1 MKEYFA
7 ANKGQSK
14 DALLKAMLY
23 QNVDNLKNMGV

>member
-1 MKEYFA
+1 MKEYLA

-23 QNVDNLKNMGV
+23 RTVDDLKSMGR